1 MNKLLSPM
9 NELRKNLILLF
20 AAFFVLQGAR
30 AHSFIFNNLS
40 REGGLKDQLVSVIH
54 QDQLG
59 QIWLGTA
66 SNIVRYDGVHTFEYH
81 LAGTKTRRQRVQ
93 AIASAAD
100 MTVWAGN
107 GEGLWQLAPND
118 TAFVQVLK
126 AEIPQPVNALALDD
140 EGRHLYVGTE
150 RGLFDVDLRSSKA
163 VRLLTNSNELS
174 GENVV
179 NGLLLTREGLLW
191 LATDE
196 GLHAIDTSSGK
207 WHHYYASDAPR
218 QGFRH
223 LAQAGG
229 RIFLGS
235 LGQGLFY
242 LDRKQIVIQRY
253 ISLGCPVVYDLAP
266 DAEGNLYVGTDG
278 NGVYKLD
285 TKADRIEQQ
294 FSQASAASA
303 ISSNSVYSVLCDSR
317 GQLWVG
323 SYQSGVDYSLYQ
335 SDLIGTFSVP
345 GFDTQNLAVR
355 AFAKHGNQYMIGYRG
370 GLCFVDTEREIVL
383 PMGPQQLNCQIV
395 FSLCYL
401 DGRFYVGTYGGGLF
415 VFDPQSLR
423 LQPFVA
429 ANGSPLNEREI
440 FCTTL
445 GPDSTLW
452 VCAGGGVYQFGRDGV
467 QINHFDSKSSALP
480 KGNVYEIYFDS
491 NRRGWVC
498 TENGMC
504 VYDEP
509 SKSLRTDIFM
519 DGFVNRQKIRDVYED
534 SRHRLFFLPDPGD
547 ISVWNMSLQHVD
559 SAELS
564 LPPISDGMFAIENP
578 AGKLW
583 VGTKSGLYSF
593 GASTQVYNFADGLN
607 NTAFT
612 FCQPVIDENGRLWM
626 GSEAGLLYVDEKPD
640 SASASAAQMR
650 YVTGLLLDGERL
662 PLSLADLFGNARIRL
677 KSKPR
682 DITFQLSELSFTR
695 DNAMRYEYKLDGVDR
710 EWHQLTG
717 TSEVT
722 YRALGWGRWTFRV
735 RNSAY
740 PDYEREFK
748 IRVPMSKSDIVELC
762 LAILFVLSIVALLVW
777 LYINKRS
784 IRRLLDI
791 VKRELRGSRH
801 QTEAAETGKTASLDG
816 DNESAEADETATAFK
831 PGDKD
836 KYRNVNISEA
846 DCIQLAEA
854 LATQMREQKLYKNP
868 DLKIADVA
876 EAVGTTPYMMSYLL
890 SQYLNVSYYDYVNEF
905 RVEEFKDLVTHVD
918 LNLYTLP
925 ALGEQCGFSS
935 RAAFFRNFK
944 KVTGVTPNEYVQS
957 LQK

>member
-1 MNKLLSPM
+1 MLTP
-9 NELRKNLILLF
+9 
-20 AAFFVLQGAR
+20 
-30 AHSFIFNNLS
+30 
-40 REGGLKDQLVSVIH
+40 
-54 QDQLG
+54 
-59 QIWLGTA
+59 
-66 SNIVRYDGVHTFEYH
+66 DGVIWM
-81 LAGTKTRRQRVQ
+81 A
-93 AIASAAD
+93 
-100 MTVWAGN
+100 
-107 GEGLWQLAPND
+107 
-118 TAFVQVLK
+118 
-126 AEIPQPVNALALDD
+126 
-140 EGRHLYVGTE
+140 TE
-150 RGLFDVDLRSSKA
+150 
-163 VRLLTNSNELS
+163 
-174 GENVV
+174 
-179 NGLLLTREGLLW
+179 
-191 LATDE
+191 E
-196 GLHAIDTSSGK
+196 GLHCLHKATGK
-207 WHHYYASDAPR
+207 WQHYYVAEEPR

-223 LAQAGG
+223 LAQEGG

-235 LGQGLFY
+235 LDHGLFY
-242 LDRKQIVIQRY
+242 LERNQSEVRQY
-253 ISLGCPVVYDLAP
+253 IKLDCPVVYDLSP
-266 DAEGNLYVGTDG
+266 DGKGNLYVGTDG
-278 NGVYKLD
+278 CGVYKLD
-285 TKADRIEQQ
+285 TKSDRISQQ
-294 FSQASAASA
+294 FNQASIASA
-303 ISSNSVYSVLCDSR
+303 ISSNSVYSLLCDSR

-323 SYQSGVDYSLYQ
+323 SYQNGVDYSLYQ
-335 SDLIGTFSVP
+335 SHLIGTFSVP

-355 AFAKHGNQYMIGYRG
+355 AFAKHGNQYMIGHRG
-370 GLCFVDTEREIVL
+370 GLYFVDTNRDIVL

-401 DGRFYVGTYGGGLF
+401 DGRFYVGTYGGGLL
-415 VFDPQSLR
+415 VFDPQSLK
-423 LQPFVA
+423 LQPFVSKS
-429 ANGSPLNEREI
+429 GSSLGEREI
-440 FCTTL
+440 FCITL

-452 VCAGGGVYQFGRDGV
+452 VGAGGGVYHYGRNGTLL
-467 QINHFDSKSSALP
+467 NHFDSKSSTLP

-504 VYDEP
+504 VYDEL
-509 SKSLRTDIFM
+509 SNSLRTDIFM
-519 DGFVNRQKIRDVYED
+519 DGFVHKQKIRDVFED
-534 SRHRLFFLPDPGD
+534 SHHRLFFLPDPGD
-547 ISVWNMSLQHVD
+547 ISAWNLSLQPVD

-593 GASTQVYNFADGLN
+593 GTTTQVYNFADGLN

-612 FCQPVIDENGRLWM
+612 FCQPIIDENGRLWM

-640 SASASAAQMR
+640 SAVASAAQTR
-650 YVTGLLLDGERL
+650 YVTGLLLDGERMS
-662 PLSLADLFGNARIRL
+662 LSLAELFGNARIKL

-682 DITFQLSELSFTR
+682 DITFLLSELSFTR
-695 DNAMRYEYKLDGVDR
+695 DNAMRYEYKLDDVDN

-717 TSEVT
+717 VSEIT
-722 YRALGWGRWTFRV
+722 YRTLGWGRWTFRV
-735 RNSAY
+735 RNSAN
-740 PDYEREFK
+740 PSEECEFK

-762 LAILFVLSIVALLVW
+762 LAILFVLSIIALMVW
-777 LYINKRS
+777 FYLNKRF
-784 IRRLLDI
+784 IKRLLDI
-791 VKRELRGSRH
+791 VKREFRGSKH
-801 QTEAAETGKTASLDG
+801 IVGAEEPTDLNSEETESEPEEPDEMSL
-816 DNESAEADETATAFK
+816 AFK
-831 PGDKD
+831 HGDKD

-846 DCIQLAEA
+846 ECVQLADA

-905 RVEEFKDLVTHVD
+905 RVEEFKSLVTHVD